1 MARRVILDTQYTFTP
16 STQTITI
23 PRIIKRERLLL
34 ITNVTSNK
42 VIYNFSDPTLTA
54 TSYTFVQG
62 TNYVNPQTVVVLNY
76 NTTAMNATDNLSIV
90 IDEAAEFFM
99 PDETLVDP
107 VGKLRVSQP
116 QSLIDTDF
124 EYSTQPTKWETLITT
139 NMRASFYYLPA
150 LPLTVSNVLVSS
162 LSANVTVNTFPTA
175 PPAVGSPIYVQ
186 DTTWYGANGNY
197 LVETANTAAT
207 GTFTFTYTGRYSYL
221 GQGTNQSVYDS
232 SLTNLYSGSF
242 YSNANL
248 SVTSVTS
255 GGTNGQV
262 VYLSTVDPHGLQVGD
277 GVIIANVT
285 ATSNTPASSF
295 QVAAVT
301 SNVAF
306 QVIANA
312 APSGTISNF
321 TGNVYI
327 RPDGLVAHRAYD
339 GGVQFTTGNPGHNIQ
354 LIRQTRRYFRYQSG
368 KGIQISTGTILK
380 SGVFVDDLS
389 YNTITGVIT
398 VTTKFPH
405 YMAPGVSISISGAN
419 ETAYNGNFI
428 IQQVLNAV
436 QFTYIPLSV
445 PVASTTYTTSTSGI
459 GSVAAATPASGFPI
473 LLQPNSWY
481 GSTNRVGIFD
491 TQNGIFFEYD
501 GQTLWCVRRRSTDQI
516 SGTWNVVLGSAQVTA
531 GTINGFS
538 QNKAS
543 KQLTAGD
550 FVVIRGMN
558 YRIADIISDTQFTLT
573 SPYRGVTPNGA
584 VIISKV
590 IEVRVP
596 QSAWNMDKADGTGP
610 SGFNIDLTKMQMW
623 YLDYSW
629 YGAGQVR
636 FGFRDTIGKIIYVHR
651 FVNNNQNPS
660 AWMRSGNLPAR
671 YETNTFAPR
680 AVLTANMTA
689 TSTTLTVSNV
699 QQYGFGINSFP
710 PTGTLLIAD
719 PVNGYEYVY
728 YSNVNVSTNTF
739 NLTTRGQPSTYITAI
754 TTTNTSANI
763 TTTSSVSSIQP
774 GMQVY
779 SGAPGLIGP
788 NTSVYAIYPGAS
800 VNTITLNQAP
810 IGNITGTGNLVFN
823 QMGNV
828 ASNHFANVGQPIT
841 VYSHAPQFCPVISH
855 WGTSVVM
862 DGLFND
868 DKSLQFVNGE
878 PGQTTVGPGVT
889 VALQSIRVSPSVDSG
904 ITGTLGQKEIVNRMQ
919 LVPQAAEV
927 LVNGSFL
934 IQIVLN
940 GQLSANTG
948 SLSQFSRVAVGTS
961 SLAQVADHSGNVA
974 ISGGETIYG
983 FYAVNTAGSGNYSTV
998 PQDLSKIRDL
1008 GNSIHGGSPFNDP
1021 TKGFYP
1027 DGPDVITIV
1036 ATNIGTTYANIQS
1049 RFSWTEAQA

>member
-1 MARRVILDTQYTFTP
+1 MARRVLLDTQYTFTP
-16 STQTITI
+16 SSQTITI
-23 PRIIKRERLLL
+23 PRILQRERLLL

-54 TSYTFVQG
+54 TSYTFTQG
-62 TNYVNPQTVVVLNY
+62 TNYVNPLTTITLNY
-76 NTTAMNATDNLSIV
+76 NTTSMNSTDKLSIV
-90 IDEAAEFFM
+90 VDEPAEFFM
-99 PDETLVDP
+99 PDETLIDP
-107 VGKLRVSQP
+107 VGKLRISQP

-124 EYSTQPTKWETLITT
+124 EYGTQPTKWETLITT
-139 NMRASFYYLPA
+139 NMRPSFYYLPA
-150 LPLTVSNVLVSS
+150 SPITVSNVLVTN
-162 LSANVTVNTFPTA
+162 LSANVTVNTFPSA
-175 PPAVGSPIYVQ
+175 PPTVGTPIYVQ
-186 DTTWYGANGNY
+186 DTIWYGANGNY

-207 GTFTFTYTGRYSYL
+207 GTFTFTYTGRYAYL
-221 GQGTNQSVYDS
+221 GPGTNQSVYDS
-232 SLTNLYSGSF
+232 TLTNLFGGSF

-248 SVTSVTS
+248 NVSSMTS

-262 VYLSTVDPHGLQVGD
+262 VYISTVDPHGLQVGD

-285 ATSNTPASSF
+285 ATSNAPASSY

-306 QVIANA
+306 QVIANT

-321 TGNVYI
+321 ASNIYI

-354 LIRQTRRYFRYQSG
+354 LVRQTRRYFRYQSG

-380 SGVFVDDLS
+380 SGVFVDELS
-389 YNTITGVIT
+389 YNSVTGAITT
-398 VTTKFPH
+398 TTKFPH

-419 ETAYNGNFI
+419 ESAYNGTFV

-436 QFTYIPLSV
+436 QFTYIPLSA
-445 PVASTTYTTSTSGI
+445 PASATTYTTSTSGI

-491 TQNGIFFEYD
+491 QQNGIFFEYD

-516 SGTWNVVLGSAQVTA
+516 AGVWAVTQGSAQITA
-531 GTINGFS
+531 GTINGFT
-538 QNKAS
+538 QGKAS
-543 KQLTAGD
+543 KQLTSGD
-550 FVVIRGMN
+550 FIVIRGMS
-558 YRIADIISDTQFTLT
+558 YRVADVISDTQFTLT
-573 SPYRGVTPNGA
+573 TPYRGVTPQGP
-584 VIISKV
+584 VIVSKT

-680 AVLTANMTA
+680 AILTSNMTA
-689 TSTTLTVSNV
+689 ASTTLTVSNV

-710 PTGTLLIAD
+710 PSGTLLIAD

-728 YSNVNVSTNTF
+728 YSNVNPATNTF
-739 NLTTRGQPSTYITAI
+739 NLTIRGQASTYINTI

-763 TTTSSVSSIQP
+763 TTTSSISSIQP

-779 SGAPGLIGP
+779 SGTPGLIGP
-788 NTSVYAIYPGAS
+788 NTFVYAIYPGTPNN
-800 VNTITLNQAP
+800 VITLNQTP
-810 IGNITGTGNLVFN
+810 TGNVTGTGNLVFN

-828 ASNHFANVGQPIT
+828 ASAHYANIGQPIT

-878 PGQTTVGPGVT
+878 PGQTLVGPGAT
-889 VALQSIRVSPSVDSG
+889 VALQSVRVSPSVDSG
-904 ITGTLGQKEIVNRMQ
+904 IPGTLGQKEVVNRMQ

-934 IQIVLN
+934 VQIVLN
-940 GQLSANTG
+940 GQLTANTG
-948 SLSQFSRVAVGTS
+948 TLAPFTRVAVGTS
-961 SLAQVADHSGNVA
+961 SLAQIADHNGNVQ

-983 FYAVNTAGSGNYSTV
+983 FYAVNTAGSGNYSSV
-998 PQDLSKIRDL
+998 IGDLTKIRDI
-1008 GNSIHGGSPFNDP
+1008 GNSINGGASTNDA
-1021 TKGFYP
+1021 TKGYYP

-1036 ATNIGTTYANIQS
+1036 ATNIGSTYANIQS
-1049 RFSWTEAQA
+1049 RISWTEAQA